1 MADRTDITTVPFSL
15 TLRTVVIAAST
26 LVALTS
32 SSVYALYQL
41 NAKIDDAIDTSARAL
56 ANTRAMECD
65 VSDIRNFMIYKVRP
79 DGECRRAVRAAPPL

>member
-15 TLRTVVIAAST
+15 TIRTVAIAAST
-26 LVALTS
+26 LIALTS
-32 SSVYALYQL
+32 SSVYALYRL

-65 VSDIRNFMIYKVRP
+65 VADIRNFMIYKVRP
-79 DGECRRAVRAAPPL
+79 DGECRRAARGRGPL